1 MEIQH
6 DNNDDARIARREAI
20 LRAFTPTI
28 QLSPLEGGVVQ
39 EIIVEEGAPPCCNA
53 SF

>member
-1 MEIQH
+1 MEIQRA
-6 DNNDDARIARREAI
+6 NNDDARIARREAI
-20 LRAFTPTI
+20 LHTFTPTI

-39 EIIVEEGAPPCCNA
+39 EIIVEEGTHLCCNA